1 MALDPKRKP
10 ACQAAIRE
18 HIAQVGA
25 GGWDPLRREF
35 ADVPQATFWRWVRAA
50 KAETLLH
57 RVQALPLGAAQDA
70 VVDETFAQDHR
81 DLVNGL
87 RDPPRLRD
95 LCAAA
100 IDPQAVLAACLKNA
114 NEVVDHARASDG
126 KIRSPKLMLAASKL
140 MADVLRTAAAVSSVL
155 LDERRVRDFYRAFM
169 EEIKAESPELA
180 ARILARLEA
189 LNASYGLVSV
199 IGR

>member
-1 MALDPKRKP
+1 MAISQTRKA
-10 ACQAAIRE
+10 ACQAAIKDHLKHAGSRE
-18 HIAQVGA
+18 WSTVRDAFG
-25 GGWDPLRREF
+25 
-35 ADVPQATFWRWVRAA
+35 DVSTASFWRWVRAA

-70 VVDETFAQDHR
+70 VIDETFAQDHR
-81 DLVNGL
+81 NLVNGL
-87 RDPPRLRD
+87 REPPRLRD

-100 IDPQAVLAACLKNA
+100 IDPQAVLEACLKNA